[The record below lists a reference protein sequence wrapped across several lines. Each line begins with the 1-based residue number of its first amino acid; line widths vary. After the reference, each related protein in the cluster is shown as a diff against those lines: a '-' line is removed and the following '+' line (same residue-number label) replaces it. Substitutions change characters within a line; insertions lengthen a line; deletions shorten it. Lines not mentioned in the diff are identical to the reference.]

1 MKVEGKLVEFERA
14 RQTAKKPFDINKI
27 GAVALSTLSIARIV
41 LRIYI
46 FGLLPIQ
53 ASRPGHGYLDLRRK
67 NGKTSELDFDGVG
80 AGFFWK

>member
-1 MKVEGKLVEFERA
+1 M
-14 RQTAKKPFDINKI
+14 
-27 GAVALSTLSIARIV
+27 ARIV
-41 LRIYI
+41 LRIHI

-80 AGFFWK
+80 AVFFWK